1 MEARFGAIGN
11 RMTQLA
17 ALVRPSFR
25 QLAGALAA
33 ALALTGAARATALDS
48 GPPQILVDVQAGV
61 VLAGSDVDRR
71 WHPASLTKLMTAL
84 VVFRKIASGEVSA
97 GSAVTVS
104 KNALSQPPSKM
115 AFPVGTVMRL
125 ENALKMMIIKS
136 ANDITV
142 AVAESVSG
150 SVPAFVEEMNREA
163 FRLGLANTVFTNP
176 TGLHD
181 EAQFSSARDMAL
193 IAVEIRREF
202 PQFSEWFAHD
212 AIRYGENVLPSF
224 NGLIGRFDGADGMKT
239 GFVCASGYNQVGS
252 ATRGGRA
259 LVGVVMGRPTLNDRT
274 EDLAE
279 LLDQGFSMDRSTE
292 SPLAPG
298 TASLAPPP
306 NLRSQSCPNGAPPV
320 EAANDEPKS
329 PYLKRKAKQVVSAL
343 RVRLGKPD
351 GAEKPV
357 PVPTP
362 RPDYTPATQ
371 SGALR
376 GTIDQSRFGG

>member
-1 MEARFGAIGN
+1 MKHHLAVIAAFAIAFAMP
-11 RMTQLA
+11 R
-17 ALVRPSFR
+17 
-25 QLAGALAA
+25 A
-33 ALALTGAARATALDS
+33 ALAQGAGAPS
-48 GPPQILVDVQAGV
+48 ILVDVRAGT
-61 VLAGSDVDRR
+61 VLAGENIDRR

-84 VVFRKIASGEVSA
+84 VVFRKIAAGETSPGA
-97 GSAVTVS
+97 AVTVS
-104 KNALSQPPSKM
+104 RNALSQPPSKL

-142 AVAESVSG
+142 AIAESVSG
-150 SVPAFVEEMNREA
+150 SVPAFVEAMNREA

-181 EAQFSSARDMAL
+181 DGQFSSARDMAL
-193 IAVEIRREF
+193 IALAIRREF
-202 PQFSEWFAHD
+202 PAYAEWFAHD
-212 AIRYGENVLPSF
+212 AIRYGDNVLPSF

-252 ATRGGRA
+252 ATRGGRT
-259 LVGVVMGRPTLNDRT
+259 LIGVVMGRATLNDRT

-279 LLDQGFSMDRSTE
+279 LLAAGFADGVSSG
-292 SPLAPG
+292 SALVPG
-298 TASLAPPP
+298 MPEVAPPP
-306 NLRSQSCPNGAPPV
+306 NLRPVSCPNGAPPV
-320 EAANDEPKS
+320 EAEGDEPQS
-329 PYLKRKAKQVVSAL
+329 PHLKRKARQVVNAL

-351 GAEKPV
+351 GVEKPV

-362 RPDYTPATQ
+362 RPDYTPPAQ